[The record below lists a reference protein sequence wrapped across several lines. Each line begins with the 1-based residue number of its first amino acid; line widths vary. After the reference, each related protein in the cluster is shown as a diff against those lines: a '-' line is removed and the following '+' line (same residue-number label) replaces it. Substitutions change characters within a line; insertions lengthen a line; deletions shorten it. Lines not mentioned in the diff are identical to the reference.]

1 MFAAIKKIIPVGF
14 KYPFWY
20 VFKAPQRKFGIG
32 SIGRD
37 LLGILRYYFAQFYK
51 PSPLKTISICIGIKD
66 RTFELQTYVLK
77 SLKYIA
83 NPELVE
89 LCIFDCGSED
99 SATLSTIIQAN
110 TTVKLK
116 FHATQMNF
124 ERAYALNQAAVMA
137 ENECLFFTDVDF
149 EIPKN
154 IVELVNKYTQFN
166 SMWFPIVF
174 YLYKDKDKTISKKN
188 GEWMIWGGKGLFAC
202 YKKTFFEVGRLD
214 EHFKSWGGEDEAFWL
229 NCHASKK
236 IIIRN
241 KEKSLMHQWHPSFN
255 EKYRKLAQAH

>member
-37 LLGILRYYFAQFYK
+37 LLGILRYLCAQIYK
-51 PSPLKTISICIGIKD
+51 TSPLKPISICIGIKD
-66 RTFELQTYVLK
+66 RNIELQTHVLN
-77 SLKYIA
+77 SLKHIA

-116 FHATQMNF
+116 FHSVQMNF
-124 ERAYALNQAAVMA
+124 ERAFALNQAAAMA
-137 ENECLFFTDVDF
+137 QNELLFFTDVDF
-149 EIPKN
+149 EIPRN

-166 SMWFPIVF
+166 TMWFPIVF
-174 YLYKDKDKTISKKN
+174 YLYKNKEKTIRKTN

-202 YKKTFFEVGRLD
+202 SKNTFLTLGQLNEEFKT
-214 EHFKSWGGEDEAFWL
+214 WGAEDEAFWL
-229 NCHASKK
+229 KCHASQK

-241 KEKSLMHQWHPSFN
+241 KEKSLIHQWHPSFN